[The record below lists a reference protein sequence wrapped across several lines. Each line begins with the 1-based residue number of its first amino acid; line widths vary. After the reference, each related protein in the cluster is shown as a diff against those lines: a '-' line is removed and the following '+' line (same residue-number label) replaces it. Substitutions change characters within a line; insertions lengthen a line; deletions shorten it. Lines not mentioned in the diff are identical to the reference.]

1 MADTSFYKYLEAA
14 FRYRLFDPKGS
25 TATLNTKYNYLGY
38 SFPYNR
44 IFYYARRLLPK
55 FYRDEF
61 PDTEEGNLA
70 LARKVL
76 EKLEKHQD
84 TELENQFKGI
94 SVSRENQLVLQQA
107 STESQAATGTAQ
119 APAGEPAGAMA
130 GGLPFGIPTAGSYGS
145 GRGVIKPP
153 SPPQPKPE
161 TPKSELVT
169 ANKSG
174 VVVEKPETP
183 SKLYIADKSGRVVG
197 EKTIGSEAAK
207 PPAQSKLYVANKSG
221 VITGERNIKLPSR
234 FNFSSFKNVGSR
246 AGIFFKKYSG
256 RIAGGLGQIAK
267 GLGRGIA
274 GPGLTG
280 AYNLLGKAG
289 TGSINAFANLSN
301 QAAGRGAFVK
311 GSSKKLA
318 LAFLGALFL
327 FVFGAGLLGGIT
339 GTTPVGETSPIG
351 TDLISCKF
359 TRGDKNPKE
368 ASFKSSTLLGY
379 IQQASQL
386 STIPPVVLASFIRV
400 ESPDSSN
407 MSDSQIVNYS
417 ASCAKSPTGALG
429 IMQIQPPG
437 TTSAR
442 GDPAS
447 CDDCIDA
454 GAKLVGKTASTMTAQ
469 DYCDPRTNIIVGAGW
484 ILKKMSKLGY
494 GDGTKWN
501 PEWTNNR
508 TAIEALVNTYYG
520 DVLYPNVNSGP
531 FNYADDVSASIQNC
545 QLQTAPPP
553 ANGDFKQAIADKFGI
568 DFQGQEFT
576 AGHLQAAWEVL
587 NQAQQVA
594 PKFFGLLGRGI
605 TAATHTDT
613 SERVGNTIYFSTRA
627 DSFFMRGSPQ
637 QFKVLLIH
645 ELGHIIRGDP
655 GSTKAN
661 NYDRQLQSAVGKD
674 GGYLT
679 GYGENPCYGTPNID
693 EDFAETVTYYVNK
706 GAKEEDLGCGIKSTN
721 GINPLKS
728 GLYPAHLD
736 FIQTALGKP

>member
-1 MADTSFYKYLEAA
+1 MADISFYKYLEAA

-119 APAGEPAGAMA
+119 APAGEPAGVAA
-130 GGLPFGIPTAGSYGS
+130 GGLPFGIPTARSYGS

-234 FNFSSFKNVGSR
+234 FNFSSFKNLGSR

-267 GLGRGIA
+267 GVGRGIA

-289 TGSINAFANLSN
+289 TGGINAFANLSN
-301 QAAGRGAFVK
+301 QAAGRGALVK
-311 GSSKKLA
+311 GSSKKIA

-339 GTTPVGETSPIG
+339 GTTPIGETSPIPIG
-351 TDLISCKF
+351 TDISSCKF
-359 TRGDKNPKE
+359 TRAGSSLPI
-368 ASFKSSTLLGY
+368 KSSILLGW
-379 IQQASQL
+379 INNTAIATGIPSQ
-386 STIPPVVLASFIRV
+386 ILASV
-400 ESPDSSN
+400 AMHENPDFVANADNNHDAIKSN
-407 MSDSQIVNYS
+407 QLCNKGTIFCEKNGQVLHSKTDEDDPCTTDEIV
-417 ASCAKSPTGALG
+417 
-429 IMQIQPPG
+429 
-437 TTSAR
+437 
-442 GDPAS
+442 D
-447 CDDCIDA
+447 
-454 GAKLVGKTASTMTAQ
+454 GAKTAQ
-469 DYCDPRTNIIVGAGW
+469 AVGLMQLLDIYNQG
-484 ILKKMSKLGY
+484 K
-494 GDGTKWN
+494 GDLCSI
-501 PEWTNNR
+501 TNNL
-508 TAIEALVNTYYG
+508 AIAAAKLKADGITSQPTQDQVNKAINSYYNSCTYGSYSYCNEVWQ
-520 DVLYPNVNSGP
+520 D
-531 FNYADDVSASIQNC
+531 IQNC
-545 QLQTAPPP
+545 QQTTTPPPP
-553 ANGDFKQAIADKFGI
+553 ANGDLKQAINDEFGI
-568 DFQGQEFT
+568 DFQGSEFT
-576 AGHLQAAWEVL
+576 ADHLQAAWEVL
-587 NQAQQVA
+587 NQAEQVA
-594 PKFFGLLGRGI
+594 PKFFGLLGKGI
-605 TAATHTDT
+605 IVTTHADT
-613 SERVGNTIYFSTRA
+613 SVRVVNTIYFSTR
-627 DSFFMRGSPQ
+627 DGSFFMRGSPQ

-645 ELGHIIRGDP
+645 ELGHIIRGDT
-655 GSTKAN
+655 GGTRAEY
-661 NYDRQLQSAVGKD
+661 YDQQLQSAVDKD

-706 GAKEEDLGCGIKSTN
+706 GAKEEDLGCGVKSTN
-721 GINPLKS
+721 GINPLES

-736 FIQTALGKP
+736 FIQTELGKP